1 MIVYEH
7 SVPGVIVFFA
17 VVLALAA
24 GAYSFW
30 RFMPRNRW
38 NYMIAGLYALFV
50 LLLAWCVLL
59 PGLRTAETR
68 ILKPRFAVLL
78 DTSGSML
85 LAPSKDVSN
94 RWERARAALDMEWTS
109 VLTAESEVDAYAFA
123 SEISDRMSLAALRS
137 NEVSGTSTLLRDTL
151 KKTESR
157 YAGLNLAGA
166 LLLSDGADTREAFDD
181 WAGDVRPF
189 PVYCVRLEEE
199 GEWEEEP
206 DLRIDSVN
214 TPRRVTVEWL
224 SELRTVISGQG
235 TRGRPVTLQL
245 FENGVLKDE
254 KPTVIPAEGGVREA
268 RFELEHPEVGVFSY
282 RIFAPPLPG
291 ETSTNDNEYVVSVQ
305 VIDVKNRLLYVE
317 GTPRWEYKFLRR
329 AMLANREATPV
340 IFYTGPD
347 GRPRGGVAVGS
358 MTADMT
364 GAQLAFFKIVVL
376 GDLDM
381 EELSERRAKNL
392 VQFVENGGSLVLL
405 GGTKAW
411 GQNGVFKSSLRK
423 VLPIKALTPLP
434 MRAETPFDVV
444 LTDLGRS
451 HAAFAGDMEL
461 WDVVPPVLSVFPGAA
476 LSPGAQVLV
485 SVETPGREEPMVVA
499 HRYGQGKVV
508 TILTDT
514 LWKWQLTEDSVESRP
529 YRRFWSQ
536 LISWLLPAE
545 EEIDKDEIDLFAD
558 RDSVFLGEELTISAR
573 MGEEEIEGGNMQCVL
588 ALPDQRKIPY
598 AMASQLVTTP
608 SGRTYP
614 GFVLK
619 FSADQPGIHSAVAVL
634 RREGREMVSDPISF
648 FVRPFTPES
657 VPGPIRAEVL
667 GAIAKNSGGILF
679 RSLEEMDEHLSGLNL
694 NPIEE
699 EMAEYKTRWRTWFLV
714 VLMMLILSGTW
725 ACRKMRNMP

>member
-7 SVPGVIVFFA
+7 NVPGVFIFLALF
-17 VVLALAA
+17 LALAA

-30 RFMPRNRW
+30 RFVPRNRG
-38 NYMIAGLYALFV
+38 NYIIAGLYVLFL

-59 PGLRTAETR
+59 PGLRSAETR

-78 DTSGSML
+78 DTSRSML
-85 LAPSKDVSN
+85 LTPKKNTSN
-94 RWERARAALDMEWTS
+94 RWDRAIMALDMEWVS
-109 VLTAESEVDAYAFA
+109 VLEAESEVDSYIFA
-123 SEISDRMSLAALRS
+123 SEVSERMPLAQLRS
-137 NEVSGTSTLLRDTL
+137 NEVAGTATLLRDCL

-189 PVYCVRLEEE
+189 PLYSVRLEEE

-206 DLRIDSVN
+206 DLRVDSVN
-214 TPRRVTVEWL
+214 TPRRVTVEWQ
-224 SELRTVISGQG
+224 SELRAVISGQG
-235 TRGRPVTLQL
+235 TRGRPVTVQL
-245 FENGVLKDE
+245 YENGVLKDE
-254 KPTVIPAEGGVREA
+254 KPTVIPAEGGAREA
-268 RFELEHPEVGVFSY
+268 HFDLEHPEVGVFTY
-282 RIFAPPLPG
+282 RVFAPPLPG
-291 ETSTNDNEYVVSVQ
+291 ESSTNDNEYVVSVQ

-317 GTPRWEYKFLRR
+317 GSPRWEYKFLRR
-329 AMLANREATPV
+329 ALLANHQATPV

-364 GAQLAFFKIVVL
+364 DAQLAFFKIVVL
-376 GDLDM
+376 GNLDM

-392 VQFVENGGSLVLL
+392 AQYVENGGSLVLL
-405 GGTKAW
+405 GGSKAW
-411 GQNGVFKSSLRK
+411 GEKGVLKTSLRK
-423 VLPIKALTPLP
+423 VLPIKALANLP
-434 MRAETPFDVV
+434 IKGETAFDVE

-451 HAAFAGDMEL
+451 HAAFAGDTEF
-461 WDVVPPVLSVFPGAA
+461 WDLVPPVLSVFPGAA

-485 SVETPGREEPMVVA
+485 SVSAPGRDEPMVVT

-508 TILTDT
+508 AILTDT
-514 LWKWQLTEDSVESRP
+514 LWKWQLTEEAVESRP

-536 LISWLLPAE
+536 LISWLLPSE
-545 EEIDKDEIDLFAD
+545 EELAKDEVDLFAD
-558 RDSVFLGEELTISAR
+558 RDSVFLGEELAISAR
-573 MGEEEIEGGNMQCVL
+573 MGEQELEEGRMQCVMT
-588 ALPDQRKIPY
+588 LPDKREVPY

-608 SGRTYP
+608 AGRAYP

-619 FSADQPGIHSAVAVL
+619 FSADQPGVHTAVAVL
-634 RREGREMVSDPISF
+634 RTDEKTVKSDPISF

-667 GAIAKNSGGILF
+667 DAVAKSSGGIFFKTLD
-679 RSLEEMDEHLSGLNL
+679 EMDEYLSELNL

-699 EMAEYKTRWRTWFLV
+699 ETAEYKTRWRTWLLI
-714 VLMMLILSGTW
+714 VLMMIALSTAWGT
-725 ACRKMRNMP
+725 RKFRNMP